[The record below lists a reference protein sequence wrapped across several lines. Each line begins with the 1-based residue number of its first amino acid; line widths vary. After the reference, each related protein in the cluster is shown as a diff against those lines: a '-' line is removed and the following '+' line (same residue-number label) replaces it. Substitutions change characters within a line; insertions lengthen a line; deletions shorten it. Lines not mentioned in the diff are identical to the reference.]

1 MTTQQRTRRG
11 VADAGRVLTI
21 ALAVLAVAGCTP
33 GAAAREAAPATR
45 SAPAHSADVAPT
57 VTPLPPTPTPLPP
70 TAIPSATPTATPQP
84 PGTDLP
90 LATIGYRL
98 PLTVRH
104 VTTDSATLLFEL
116 DAPAAGSVFLRPE
129 DGAPAIEQPL
139 DAGQARHQLTFEGLA
154 AGVGYQV
161 VVALGDSAAGYRQPA
176 FLGRA
181 WGPLSFHTP
190 AAEGSLRFGVIGDA
204 SFGDP
209 ATAALIEQMA
219 AADLDFVLH
228 TGDVVDETELGVD
241 PFESYAHKFYE
252 PFEPLLRQMPVYT
265 AIGNHDYDA
274 DIRWQDQPFYYH
286 AFPAFPDPRFPGQA
300 ERSPNAHYAF
310 AYQDVQFVV
319 LDSQVFFGA
328 PGYAEQDA
336 WLRERLA
343 DPAYSVTIPV
353 FHVSPFSS
361 SSVHPTNS
369 LPVREVWPPL
379 FAAAGVPLVFSG
391 HYHQYERLASDGVT
405 YIVTG
410 GGSSITYA
418 PGERLPESEVFARQ
432 THYVRVE
439 IDPERITLS
448 AVALGGELLDR
459 VEYPR

>member
-1 MTTQQRTRRG
+1 MI
-11 VADAGRVLTI
+11 V
-21 ALAVLAVAGCTP
+21 VAGLMITGCAS
-33 GAAAREAAPATR
+33 GAAAREAVASPTLDQAQTASPAAT
-45 SAPAHSADVAPT
+45 S
-57 VTPLPPTPTPLPP
+57 TPLLTS
-70 TAIPSATPTATPQP
+70 TALPSATPTITPTVTPQL
-84 PGTDLP
+84 PGADLP
-90 LATIGYRL
+90 LATVSYRL

-104 VTTDSATLLFEL
+104 VTTDAVTLLFEL
-116 DAPAAGSVFLRPE
+116 NTPAAGSVYLRSD
-129 DGAPAIEQPL
+129 DGSPAIERSL
-139 DAGQARHQLTFEGLA
+139 DASQARHQLTFDGLT
-154 AGVGYQV
+154 AGMGYQV
-161 VVALGDSAAGYRQPA
+161 VVALGDNAESAQQPT
-176 FLGRA
+176 FLDRA
-181 WGPLSFHTP
+181 WGPVSFHTP
-190 AAEGSLRFGVIGDA
+190 AGEGPLTFGVIGDA

-209 ATAALIEQMA
+209 ATAALIDEMA
-219 AADLDFVLH
+219 GSDLDFVLH

-241 PFESYAHKFYE
+241 PFESYTHKFYE

-265 AIGNHDYDA
+265 AMGNHDYDA
-274 DIRWQDQPFYYH
+274 DIRWQGEPFYAH
-286 AFPAFPDPRFPGQA
+286 AFPPFPDPRFPRQA
-300 ERSPNAHYAF
+300 EQTSNAHYAF

-343 DPAYSVTIPV
+343 DPAYRTTIPV

-379 FAAAGVPLVFSG
+379 FASAGVPLVFSG
-391 HYHQYERLASDGVT
+391 HYHQYERLESDGVT

-418 PGERLPESEVFARQ
+418 PGEMLPQSEVFARQ
-432 THYVRVE
+432 THYTRVE
-439 IDPERITLS
+439 VDTERITIS
-448 AVALGGELLDR
+448 AVALGGDLLDR